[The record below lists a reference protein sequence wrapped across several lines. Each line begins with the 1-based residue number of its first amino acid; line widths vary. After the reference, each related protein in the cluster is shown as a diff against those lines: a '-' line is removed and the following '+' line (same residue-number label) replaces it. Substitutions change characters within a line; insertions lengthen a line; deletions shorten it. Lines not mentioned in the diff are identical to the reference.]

1 MVAVCQGQI
10 STISEKMEP
19 NLSFL
24 AGTALTIG
32 TLHTLAGPDHYLPFV
47 AMSRARNWSNAK
59 TIYVVILCGL
69 AHVAS
74 SIVIGFAGIAF
85 GLALSGI
92 ERFENVRGSIAAWF
106 LLAFGVAYMIWGLV
120 RLWKGR
126 PHHHAHDH
134 DKGTMTFW
142 ILFTIFI
149 FGPCEPLIPI
159 LMYPAA
165 QHNYWGVAYISALFA
180 LATIATMVLVVI
192 LMTRGISLMRF
203 QLFEKYQHL
212 LAGGTIALCG
222 AGIIFLG
229 L

>member
-1 MVAVCQGQI
+1 
-10 STISEKMEP
+10 MEP

-32 TLHTLAGPDHYLPFV
+32 ILHTLAGPDHYLPFV
-47 AMSRARNWSNAK
+47 AMSKARNWSSMK
-59 TIYVVILCGL
+59 TLHVVILCGIG
-69 AHVAS
+69 HVAS
-74 SIVIGFAGIAF
+74 SIVIGFAGIAL
-85 GLALSGI
+85 GIALSGVQ
-92 ERFENVRGSIAAWF
+92 RFEQVRGNIAAWF
-106 LLAFGVAYMIWGLV
+106 LLAFGIGYMIWGLY

-126 PHHHAHDH
+126 RHHHAHNQ
-134 DKGTMTFW
+134 GTMTFW

-180 LATIATMVLVVI
+180 LTTIATMVIMVF
-192 LMTRGISLMRF
+192 LMIKGFSLIRF